1 MIGRVF
7 CMFLFLMRE
16 TIPQSHANGGSMK
29 KTSFLIILVI
39 FSLFPHHGFSQ
50 EVKKAAII
58 IDDFGGGVGG
68 VNDFLEGDVQI
79 TAAIMPFTELS
90 KKHAEWAYK
99 NGLEIMVHLPMQPKR
114 GKASW
119 LGPRPITNNLSKEEV
134 RRRVIAAIES
144 VPHAVGINNHMGSLV
159 VENEDIVRVI
169 VEVAKEKQLY
179 IVDSATSPK
188 SKFQDIAEEL
198 DVPFIKRDVF
208 LDDIC
213 SVNQVKKQM
222 LILARIAES
231 RGTAVAIGHV
241 GTSGKVCSLGVTESM
256 PKFKEKH
263 IKVVPVSELL
273 SDSIRS
279 KYVHLY

>member
-1 MIGRVF
+1 
-7 CMFLFLMRE
+7 MRE
-16 TIPQSHANGGSMK
+16 TIPITNFQMEDFMK
-29 KTSFLIILVI
+29 KTSFIIFLVI
-39 FSLFPHHGFSQ
+39 FTLFPQHGHGQ
-50 EVKKAAII
+50 EMKKAAII

-68 VNDFLEGDVQI
+68 VKDFLEGDVQI
-79 TAAIMPFTELS
+79 TAAIMPFSELS
-90 KKHAEWAYK
+90 KKHAEWAYE
-99 NGLEIMVHLPMQPKR
+99 NGLEIMVHLPMQPKK

-119 LGPRPITNNLSKEEV
+119 LGPKPITNDLSREEV
-134 RRRVIAAIES
+134 RKRVIDAIDS
-144 VPHAVGINNHMGSLV
+144 VPHAMGLNNHMGSLV
-159 VENEDIVRVI
+159 VENEEIVRVI

-188 SKFQDIAEEL
+188 SKFEEITEEL
-198 DVPFIKRDVF
+198 NVPFIKRDVF

-256 PKFKEKH
+256 PELKQKH

-279 KYVHLY
+279 KYFHLY

>member
-1 MIGRVF
+1 MEDF
-7 CMFLFLMRE
+7 
-16 TIPQSHANGGSMK
+16 MK
-29 KTSFLIILVI
+29 KTSFIFLLVI
-39 FSLFPHHGFSQ
+39 FALFPQHGYGQ
-50 EVKKAAII
+50 EMKKAAII

-68 VNDFLEGDVQI
+68 VKDFLEGDVQI
-79 TAAIMPFTELS
+79 TAAIMPFSELS

-99 NGLEIMVHLPMQPKR
+99 NGLEIMVHLPMQPKK

-119 LGPRPITNNLSKEEV
+119 LGPKPITNDLSKKEV
-134 RRRVIAAIES
+134 RKRVIDAIES
-144 VPHAVGINNHMGSLV
+144 VPYAMGLNNHMGSLV
-159 VENEDIVRVI
+159 VENEEIVRVI
-169 VEVAKEKQLY
+169 VEVAKERKLY

-188 SKFQDIAEEL
+188 SKFEEITEEL

-213 SVNQVKKQM
+213 SINQVKKQM
-222 LILARIAES
+222 HILARIAES

-256 PKFKEKH
+256 PEFKHKH

-279 KYVHLY
+279 KYFQLY